1 MSLKVMV
8 VDDSVLYRK
17 IVSEIVAEFADI
29 EIMSPA
35 ASGDIALKKMEQATP
50 DMVLCDVHMPG
61 KDGLKTMLE
70 IRKRFPSV
78 SVVMMS
84 SISDRV
90 SDITVRA
97 LELGALDFIA
107 KPEQR
112 ESSNNRK
119 KLQEDLERVLRLIRI
134 RKGYISTAI
143 KETIPKKQSIVPKS
157 SVPVIHSIQQGTI
170 PKKFAIVALG
180 VSTGGPEALS
190 KCIPMLPV
198 AMPVPVVLVQH
209 MPPNFTRSLAE
220 SLNKKSAITVV
231 EAEAGMQ
238 LKPGI
243 VYIAQGGRHMVLR
256 KKGGVVEIALNDSP
270 PENSCR
276 PAVDVLFR
284 SVAECYSDRGILAVI
299 LTGMGSDGV
308 LGVRSLKRHG
318 CYCITQAPESC
329 VVYGMPR
336 AVDEAGLSDISLPV
350 EKIAG
355 EIGKR
360 FGM

>member
-1 MSLKVMV
+1 MV

-29 EIMSPA
+29 ELMSPA

-61 KDGLKTMLE
+61 KDGLETMLE
-70 IRKRFPSV
+70 IRKRFPTV

-84 SISDRV
+84 SISDRA

-107 KPEQR
+107 KPDQR
-112 ESSNNRK
+112 ESSANRK
-119 KLQEDLERVLRLIRI
+119 KLQDNLERVLRLIRI
-134 RKGYISTAI
+134 RKGATRSTVRELAPA
-143 KETIPKKQSIVPKS
+143 KLNTLFQPSAPVAH
-157 SVPVIHSIQQGTI
+157 SVLQGTI

-190 KCIPMLPV
+190 KCIPMLP
-198 AMPVPVVLVQH
+198 ATLSVPVVLVQH

-220 SLNKKSAITVV
+220 SLNKKSAVTVV

-238 LKPGI
+238 LKAGM
-243 VYIAQGGRHMVLR
+243 VYIAQGGKHMVLR
-256 KKGGVVEIALNDSP
+256 KNGDAVEIALNDSP

-284 SVAECYSDRGILAVI
+284 SVAECYGDRGILAVI
-299 LTGMGSDGV
+299 MTGMGSDGA
-308 LGVRSLKRHG
+308 LGVRSLKRQG

-336 AVDEAGLSDISLPV
+336 AVDEAGLSNISLPI
-350 EKIAG
+350 EDIAG

-360 FGM
+360 LGM